1 MPYKLSWFIP
11 GRVID
16 MTLPEIA
23 TDGSVFEAL
32 DTEINA
38 MLDSGT
44 APVHVMIDV
53 RTMKEFPSATIAMK
67 MKYYKH
73 PKVGRLVIIGL
84 STNPML
90 RFLAGLV
97 GRGVGVQIKDMST
110 REEAEAYIATL
121 EHA

>member
-44 APVHVMIDV
+44 APVHVMIDL
-53 RTMKEFPSATIAMK
+53 RLMKEYPSASIAMK

-73 PKVGRLVIIGL
+73 PKIGRLVIIGL
-84 STNPML
+84 SANPML
-90 RFLAGLV
+90 RFLGGLV
-97 GRGVGVQIKDMST
+97 GRGVGIQLKDVGS
-110 REEAEAYIATL
+110 REEAEAYIASL